1 MGLTSATIGISYQT
15 SMSISGVM
23 LDIKGRRNW
32 MHYTPLKS
40 IPVLEGM
47 DQNFKIIQ
55 VTHHHTLHIT
65 TSRSSDDFLPKTTIV
80 KMVKYGGIDSRNGGH

>member
-1 MGLTSATIGISYQT
+1 MMKGSSSDNWKETTTMGLTSATIGISYQT
-15 SMSISGVM
+15 SMSISGEM

-47 DQNFKIIQ
+47 DSGPKLEDHPGDTSPHT
-55 VTHHHTLHIT
+55 THHH
-65 TSRSSDDFLPKTTIV
+65 FKV
-80 KMVKYGGIDSRNGGH
+80 MG

>member
-1 MGLTSATIGISYQT
+1 MMKGYSSNNWKETTTMGLTSATIEISYQT

-32 MHYTPLKS
+32 MHYTPLNS

-65 TSRSSDDFLPKTTIV
+65 TSRSSDDFLYQKP
-80 KMVKYGGIDSRNGGH
+80 R